1 MKKTA
6 LFISLFM
13 VCRCFYA
20 AMPTPTFIMNKYSPE
35 LSFVV
40 MDTVH
45 GAQSTIIEYPEFL
58 VLIEIPMIDE
68 GGGKSKNLDEDTLRA
83 AQYKEFLRK
92 NFNEKPV
99 KYILSSHWHLHSLSG
114 VTPFTSGGTK
124 IVTTAENWRYATTN
138 KLLADRHL
146 STIRPNIIRVSSDTL
161 LLAKSEFPIKVLYLD
176 TSYHHKPTKDY
187 LFFYLTKQKYLHG
200 SCMAAI
206 GKDDF
211 SRTGKYVYNG
221 RLVDFYRIV
230 KERKL
235 QVNKVIRLGR
245 ETYARG
251 NFVPGIYEYADVE
264 RFIMNGISADVIIEP
279 LKKMSAEQ
287 IKTQTDTLLHY
298 MMRSGLS
305 PGMLNAL
312 AYECI
317 ALHQFEKAVV
327 LTHLLNIY
335 YPGEKDFIDSMGEA
349 YYFKGDLVLAKRISD
364 LLGWNDPQWMNRY
377 AEWEKNKKDNG
388 L

>member
-6 LFISLFM
+6 LLLFVSM
-13 VCRCFYA
+13 ACMCLYA
-20 AMPTPTFIMNKYSPE
+20 ASPAPNFILNKYSPE

-45 GAQSTIIEYPEFL
+45 GAQSTIIEYPQFL
-58 VLIEIPMIDE
+58 VLIEVPVIDE
-68 GGGKSKNLDEDTLRA
+68 GGGKSKNLNEDSLLA
-83 AQYKEFLRK
+83 AQYKDFLQK
-92 NFNEKPV
+92 NFNGKPV

-124 IVTTAENWRYATTN
+124 IITTAGNWRYATAN
-138 KLLADRHL
+138 NLLAARHL
-146 STIRPNIIRVSSDTL
+146 STIRPSIIQVSSDTL
-161 LLAKSEFPIKVLYLD
+161 ILPKSEYPIKVLYLD

-187 LFFYLTKQKYLHG
+187 LFFYLTKQQYLHG

-211 SRTGKYVYNG
+211 SRTGNYVYNG
-221 RLVDFYRIV
+221 RLIDLYRNIN
-230 KERKL
+230 EHKL
-235 QVNKVIRLGR
+235 QVRKVIRLGR
-245 ETYARG
+245 EAYARG

-264 RFIMNGISADVIIEP
+264 RFIMNGKSADLIIEP
-279 LKKMSAEQ
+279 LKKMSTEQ
-287 IKTQTDTLLHY
+287 IKLQTDTLLHY
-298 MMRSGLS
+298 MKRSGLS

-312 AYECI
+312 AYEYMAI
-317 ALHQFEKAVV
+317 RQFEKAVV
-327 LTHLLNIY
+327 LTQLLNIY

-364 LLGWNDPQWMNRY
+364 LLGRNDHQWMNRF
-377 AEWEKNKKDNG
+377 AEWEKNKKDSA